1 MSPSHPDGLPDAE
14 PLGLKSVEAVQSA
27 MRGALYVTD
36 RGLATAIFLALRM
49 GRPLLVEGPAGVGK
63 TEVARALSQVAGV
76 ELLRLQ
82 CYEGLDATHAL
93 YDWDYPRQLLLA
105 RVVAAGSGVEDVDAL
120 AKRLYSK
127 EFLLERPLLTAVRR
141 GAQSVLLIDELD
153 RSDDEFEAFLLEF
166 LADFS
171 VTIPELGTI
180 MAQDPPTVVITSNR
194 TRELHDALKRRC
206 LFHWLDH
213 PSEEREA
220 EIIQLRVPAVGANL
234 ARRVA
239 ALSAKLRALDL
250 VKPPGTAESIDWA
263 QALIVLGGDGC
274 SEADVRASLGWVVK
288 NREDLDVVTAQIGAL
303 LSD

>member
-1 MSPSHPDGLPDAE
+1 MSPNHLEGVQGVK
-14 PLGLKSVEAVQSA
+14 PLGLESPEAVQA
-27 MRGALYVTD
+27 ALRGALYVAD

-63 TEVARALSQVAGV
+63 TEVARALSQVGGV

-105 RVVAAGSGVEDVDAL
+105 RVVAGESGVDDVDAL
-120 AKRLYSK
+120 ARRLYST
-127 EFLLERPLLTAVRR
+127 EFLLERPLLTAIRR
-141 GAQSVLLIDELD
+141 GSRSVLLIDELD

-166 LADFS
+166 LGDFS

-180 MAQDPPTVVITSNR
+180 VANDPPTVVITSNR

-213 PSEEREA
+213 PSQEREA
-220 EIIQLRVPAVGANL
+220 EIIQLRVPEVGANL

-263 QALIVLGGDGC
+263 QALIVLGADPLG
-274 SEADVRASLGWVVK
+274 EADVRASLGWVVK
-288 NREDLDVVTAQIGAL
+288 NREDLDAVSGQIGAL
-303 LSD
+303 LGD